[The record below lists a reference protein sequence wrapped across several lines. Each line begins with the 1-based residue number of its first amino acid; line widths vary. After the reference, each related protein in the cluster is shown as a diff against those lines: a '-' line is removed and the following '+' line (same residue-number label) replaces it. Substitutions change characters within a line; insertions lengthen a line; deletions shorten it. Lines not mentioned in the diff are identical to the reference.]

1 MLKFEYIVQGRLGWC
16 ARACS
21 IIVQS
26 CIYTKSMCKYRI
38 VSRPP
43 DSNRE
48 PLREGNLKSIM
59 DILMGAASKGTVVE
73 ISIEGPDEVEVEKAV
88 KRALILAEGVK

>member
-1 MLKFEYIVQGRLGWC
+1 
-16 ARACS
+16 
-21 IIVQS
+21 
-26 CIYTKSMCKYRI
+26 
-38 VSRPP
+38 
-43 DSNRE
+43 
-48 PLREGNLKSIM
+48 M